1 MKRTIRCLAVLS
13 AFLCTRAVADEVCW
27 TNVNSG
33 QQDWAAVANWQGA
46 TDYPSGAVD
55 AAILPE
61 EPVAIG
67 NGSAVQT
74 VRLPNATAFSI
85 GSVSGTWLHRIATY
99 DRTGASVTPRAVTV
113 GDTSGFDG
121 VWMGNAL
128 KWSLLLSGV
137 ASSPRLSAI
146 DAANRPTVN
155 VPTGVSATLD
165 AVTGTSGYLVKEG
178 AGSLLVRGALNADAQ
193 RIDVNAGVLELEG
206 VPDVSDAPGGDPVF
220 WVDAA
225 RTNRMDLAEGADGRM
240 YVATWRDARDGH
252 ESIVATAFG
261 GADGV
266 YRPFLS
272 FEALGGLPV
281 VDFGAYGWDSTY
293 PADSSLGP
301 SGGMTYDLGEKVRN
315 VILVFAD
322 TQVARAFP
330 VGQTSA
336 YQFHRGA
343 NNAVACDWTDA
354 KVRNGILRL
363 DGAEAE
369 YGQTVPFGRF
379 HILEYVLTD
388 EGLKPSTFALD
399 RDSRIGGVRLAEAIF
414 YTNRLTHA
422 ERATTLRYLRRKWG
436 DSGHMTGSDVNVL
449 ATSDE
454 TVAVSVPDGR
464 TAKVRQLAVGGTK
477 FVKKGDGTLKVGRFQ
492 PESPSLEIHGGAV
505 AFDEKA
511 TAVASDGPAE
521 GAIFWGDATVNDSI
535 VSENGAIVAWK
546 DCRADVSA
554 RAEVQVGHPT
564 LVENAVNGRR
574 VLDFGTGPG
583 GKGGTASWMKVM
595 NLAGG
600 DYPVREAVQVVR
612 ITNDTNY
619 RPNLFGCQSQ
629 VLNREAKDVS
639 RLLHLSYAYGKAA
652 AGIWTMDGEAVD
664 PLARFD
670 IDTNAYY
677 IASFS
682 SADAVSA
689 HWLATDRG
697 YEYGDTQLGE
707 VLLYDRVLSDTERQ
721 RTIAYLMKKW
731 KGVDAPFAQSPAKI
745 RRMEFSKDNAQPKLV
760 ADADTTI
767 GEVVLS
773 AGGTLTKTGTGKVT
787 VETPVRGGVTALD
800 VAGGTLELAGGLTP
814 AAFDSAAFHLDA
826 SRKSSFVWREGQAR
840 DGRIARWYDCR
851 DNGKY
856 AATPFIAAGDNS
868 YRGGLTNAQ
877 YVVSD
882 GSEGLSAGLPYVDF
896 GIHQNNLDN
905 AGSSGMYLY
914 EAAGTRAQVSV
925 REFHAV
931 FRFSGENSTPLG
943 GDVYPRTSALVPNGK
958 DFGGYYAGCTTAI
971 SAPKMSDGSAWY
983 TANAYRP
990 DGADATTSF
999 IVYSIAFPEAV
1010 DAWNIAIDR
1019 NCGVGGLKLC
1029 ELVIYTDGTN
1039 DTATATAI
1047 NRHLLKK
1054 WKGLG
1059 DGGDFGTRL
1068 PLAVADGASLRI
1080 GGATRRFSVPTLT
1093 GGGSIDVGDVE
1104 GLARL
1109 DVSLTA
1115 DSSLSPVRVK
1125 GRVTLADTVT
1135 LTVDIRSKKRPAP
1148 GTYLLFEADELANA
1162 ESVNWVCET
1171 TGAWQNAARVYTFRR
1186 DGNKVYLKVQKKGFV
1201 FHVR

>member
-1 MKRTIRCLAVLS
+1 MKKVAIRGWMALS
-13 AFLCTRAVADEVCW
+13 AFLCTRAVADEVRW

-33 QQDWAAVANWQGA
+33 SQDWATVSNWQGA
-46 TDYPSGAVD
+46 SGYPSGASD
-55 AAILPE
+55 AAILPD
-61 EPVAIG
+61 EPVATG

-74 VRLPNATAFSI
+74 VRLPAESAFAI
-85 GSVSGTWLHRIATY
+85 GSVAGTWLHRIATY
-99 DRTGASVTPRAVTV
+99 DRAGGSVTPRMVTV

-121 VWMGNAL
+121 VWTGNAL
-128 KWSLLLSGV
+128 KWSLFFSGV
-137 ASSPRLSAI
+137 ATSPRLSAV

-155 VPTGVSATLD
+155 VPTGVSAAID
-165 AVTGTSGYLVKEG
+165 AVAGGSGYLVKDG
-178 AGSLLVRGALNADAQ
+178 AGSLLVRGTLNADAQ
-193 RIDVNAGVLELEG
+193 RIDVNGGVLEIEG
-206 VPDVSDAPGGDPVF
+206 ATDVSDAPGGDPLF

-225 RTNRMDLAEGADGRM
+225 RTNRMDLAEGADGRLH
-240 YVATWRDARDGH
+240 VAACRDARDGH
-252 ESIVATAFG
+252 EAIVATAFG
-261 GADGV
+261 GASGG

-272 FEALGGLPV
+272 FAALGGLPV

-293 PADSSLGP
+293 PSDSSLGP
-301 SGGMTYDLGEKVRN
+301 SGGMIYDLGEKVRN
-315 VILVFAD
+315 VILVFED

-330 VGQTSA
+330 IGQTSA

-379 HILEYVLTD
+379 HILEYVLTG

-422 ERATTLRYLRRKWG
+422 ERTATLRYLRRKWG
-436 DSGHMTGSDVNVL
+436 DSGHMIGSDVNVL

-454 TVAVSVPDGR
+454 TVSVSVPSGR
-464 TAKVRQLAVGGTK
+464 TAKVRQLVVSGAK
-477 FVKKGDGTLKVGRFQ
+477 FVKRGDGTLKVGRFQ
-492 PESPSLEIHGGAV
+492 PESPVLEIHGGAV

-511 TAVASDGPAE
+511 TPVASDGPAA
-521 GAIFWGDATVNDSI
+521 GAIFWGDATADSF
-535 VSENGAIVAWK
+535 VVEDGAIVTWN
-546 DCRADVSA
+546 DCRADV
-554 RAEVQVGHPT
+554 RACAQVQVGHPT
-564 LVENAVNGRR
+564 LVANAVNGRR

-583 GKGGTASWMKVM
+583 GTGGTASWMKVM

-600 DYPVREAVQVVR
+600 DYPVREAVQLVR

-629 VLNREAKDVS
+629 VLNREKKDVS
-639 RLLHLSYAYGKAA
+639 SLLHPSYAYGKAT
-652 AGIWTMDGEAVD
+652 AGIWTMDGVAVD
-664 PLARFD
+664 PWAQFD

-677 IASFS
+677 VASFS
-682 SADAVSA
+682 SADAVGA

-707 VLLYDRVLSDTERQ
+707 VLLYDRVLSDAERQ

-882 GSEGLSAGLPYVDF
+882 GSAGLVAGLPYVDF

-914 EAAGTRAQVSV
+914 EAAGTRAQVPV

-931 FRFSGENSTPLG
+931 FRFSGKNSTPLG
-943 GDVYPRTSALVPNGK
+943 GELYPQTSALVPSGK
-958 DFGGYYAGCTTAI
+958 EFGGYYAGCTTAI

-1010 DAWNIAIDR
+1010 KAWNIAIDR

-1068 PLAVADGASLRI
+1068 SLAVADGASLRI
-1080 GGATRRFSVPTLT
+1080 GGATRRFTVPTLT

-1162 ESVNWVCET
+1162 ESANWVYET
-1171 TGAWQNAARVYTFRR
+1171 TGLWTEARLYTFVR
-1186 DGNKVYLKVQKKGFV
+1186 DGNKVYLEVQKKGFV
-1201 FHVR
+1201 YYVR

>member
-13 AFLCTRAVADEVCW
+13 AFLCTRAVADEVRW

-61 EPVAIG
+61 EPVAIS

-99 DRTGASVTPRAVTV
+99 DRAGGSVTPRMVTV

-121 VWMGNAL
+121 VWTGNAL
-128 KWSLLLSGV
+128 KWSLFFSGV
-137 ASSPRLSAI
+137 ATSPRLSAV

-155 VPTGVSATLD
+155 VPTGVSAAID
-165 AVTGTSGYLVKEG
+165 AVAGGSGYLVKDG
-178 AGSLLVRGALNADAQ
+178 AGSLLVRGTLNADAQ
-193 RIDVNAGVLELEG
+193 RIDVNGGVLEIEG
-206 VPDVSDAPGGDPVF
+206 ATDVSDAPGGDPLF

-225 RTNRMDLAEGADGRM
+225 RTNRMDLAEGADGRLH
-240 YVATWRDARDGH
+240 VAAWRDARDGH
-252 ESIVATAFG
+252 EAIVATAFG
-261 GADGV
+261 GASGG

-272 FEALGGLPV
+272 FAALGGLPV

-293 PADSSLGP
+293 PSDSSLGP
-301 SGGMTYDLGEKVRN
+301 SGGMIYDLGEKVRN
-315 VILVFAD
+315 VILVFED

-330 VGQTSA
+330 IGQTSA

-379 HILEYVLTD
+379 HILEYVLTG

-422 ERATTLRYLRRKWG
+422 ERTATLRYLRRKWG
-436 DSGHMTGSDVNVL
+436 DSGHMIGSDVNVL

-454 TVAVSVPDGR
+454 TVSVSVPDGR

-554 RAEVQVGHPT
+554 RAEAQVGHPT
-564 LVENAVNGRR
+564 LVANAVNGRR

-600 DYPVREAVQVVR
+600 DYPVREAVQLVR

-619 RPNLFGCQSQ
+619 RPNLFGCQWQ
-629 VLNREAKDVS
+629 VLNREKKDVS
-639 RLLHLSYAYGKAA
+639 SLLHPSYAYGKAS
-652 AGIWTMDGEAVD
+652 AGIWTMDGAAVD
-664 PLARFD
+664 PWARFD
-670 IDTNAYY
+670 IDPNAYY
-677 IASFS
+677 VASFS

-826 SRKSSFVWREGQAR
+826 SRKSSFVWREGQAH

-868 YRGGLTNAQ
+868 YRGGLTNVQ

-914 EAAGTRAQVSV
+914 EAAGTRAQVPV

-931 FRFSGENSTPLG
+931 FRFSGKNSTPLG
-943 GDVYPRTSALVPNGK
+943 GELYPQTSALVPSGK

>member
-1 MKRTIRCLAVLS
+1 MKKKVAIRGWMALS
-13 AFLCTRAVADEVCW
+13 AFLCTRAVADEVRW
-27 TNVNSG
+27 ANVNSG
-33 QQDWAAVANWQGA
+33 SQDWAAVANWQGA
-46 TDYPSGAVD
+46 SGYPSGASD
-55 AAILPE
+55 AAILPD
-61 EPVAIG
+61 EPVATG

-74 VRLPNATAFSI
+74 VRLPAESAFAI
-85 GSVSGTWLHRIATY
+85 GSVAGTWLHRIATY
-99 DRTGASVTPRAVTV
+99 DRAGGSVTPRAVTV

-206 VPDVSDAPGGDPVF
+206 APDVSDAPGGDPVF

-225 RTNRMDLAEGADGRM
+225 RTNRMDLAEGADGRL
-240 YVATWRDARDGH
+240 YVAAWRDARDGH
-252 ESIVATAFG
+252 EAIVATAFG
-261 GADGV
+261 GAGGV

-272 FEALGGLPV
+272 LAALGGLPV

-343 NNAVACDWTDA
+343 NNAVACDVTDA

-363 DGAEAE
+363 DGAEVE
-369 YGQTVPFGRF
+369 YGQAVSFGRF
-379 HILEYVLTD
+379 HILEYALTG

-436 DSGHMTGSDVNVL
+436 DAGHLIGSDVNVL
-449 ATSDE
+449 ATVDE
-454 TVAVSVPDGR
+454 TVAVSVPEGR

-477 FVKKGDGTLKVGRFQ
+477 LVKKGGGTLKVGRFQ
-492 PESPSLEIHGGAV
+492 PASPTLEIHGGAV

-521 GAIFWGDATVNDSI
+521 GAIFWGDATADCF
-535 VSENGAIVAWK
+535 VSEDGAIVAWN
-546 DCRADVSA
+546 DCRADVRACA
-554 RAEVQVGHPT
+554 RVQVGHPT
-564 LVENAVNGRR
+564 LVANAVNGQR

-583 GKGGTASWMKVM
+583 GTGGTASWMKVV
-595 NLAGG
+595 NIAGG

-682 SADAVSA
+682 SADAVGA

-707 VLLYDRVLSDTERQ
+707 VLLYDRVLSDAERQ
-721 RTIAYLMKKW
+721 QTIAYLMKKW
-731 KGVDAPFAQSPAKI
+731 KGVDAPFARSPAKI

-773 AGGTLTKTGTGKVT
+773 AGGTLTKTGTGKVM
-787 VETPVRGGVTALD
+787 VETPVRGGVTALA

-814 AAFDSAAFHLDA
+814 TAFDSAAFHLDA

-856 AATPFIAAGDNS
+856 AATPFIAGGDNS

-882 GSEGLSAGLPYVDF
+882 GSAGLSAGLPYVDF

-914 EAAGTRAQVSV
+914 EAAGTRAQVPV

-943 GDVYPRTSALVPNGK
+943 GDVYPRTSALVPSGK

-990 DGADATTSF
+990 DGADATMSF

-1047 NRHLLKK
+1047 NRYLLKK

-1059 DGGDFGTRL
+1059 EGGDFGTQL
-1068 PLAVADGASLRI
+1068 PLAVADGASLRV
-1080 GGATRRFSVPTLT
+1080 GGAMQRFVVPTLT
-1093 GGGSIDVGDVE
+1093 GGGTVDVGDVE

-1109 DVSLTA
+1109 DATIAA

-1125 GRVTLADTVT
+1125 GRVTLADTLT
-1135 LTVDIRSKKRPAP
+1135 LAVDIRSKKKPAP
-1148 GTYLLFEADELANA
+1148 GTYLLFEADDLVNAASAN
-1162 ESVNWVCET
+1162 WIYET
-1171 TGAWQNAARVYTFRR
+1171 TGSWQDARIYTFRR
-1186 DGNKVYLKVQKKGFV
+1186 DGNKVYLEIQKKGFV
-1201 FHVR
+1201 FYVR